1 MHIFNIVDRIG
12 SPWTLVCPDLNSVC
26 VLLEKLNNDP
36 DTESYKITNHEGVH
50 IKEVG
55 KYFGISDTMGR
66 KAI

>member
-1 MHIFNIVDRIG
+1 MYIFNIVDRIG

-26 VLLEKLNNDP
+26 VLLDKLNSDP
-36 DTESYKITNHEGVH
+36 DTVSYKITDYEGLH

-55 KYFGISDTMGR
+55 KHFGILDDNGR